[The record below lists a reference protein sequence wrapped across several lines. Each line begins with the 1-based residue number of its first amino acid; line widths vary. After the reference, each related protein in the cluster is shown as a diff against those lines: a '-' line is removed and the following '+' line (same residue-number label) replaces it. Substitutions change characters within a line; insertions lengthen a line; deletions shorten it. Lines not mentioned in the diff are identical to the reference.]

1 MVILLGAGLLSARDF
16 RAGSARIDITPDQ
29 SIWMSGYAARTK
41 PSEGVG
47 QKLWAKAL
55 AMEDSGR
62 GKVVIVTTDLIGLP
76 ASVSDVVAARVAKQH
91 NLDRSRLM
99 LNSSH
104 THSGPVVRPNLM
116 TMYFLDEPQKKAVAD
131 YTLRLTD
138 QLVSV
143 IGAAIGDLAPASISI
158 AHGTAGF
165 AINRRQRAVQPVDHD
180 VPVIAIHRAD
190 GKLHTVLFAYACHN
204 TTMGGDYYQINGDYA
219 GFAQSELESM
229 QPGVTAMFMLLCGGD
244 QNPSPRGQLTNAQQH
259 GKTLATEVNR
269 TLGASLKKLA
279 PDFKTSFQVT
289 ELAFAPHSRE
299 QFEEESRNT
308 NKFRA
313 QRAKE
318 MLQAYDQRRPIRT
331 VKYPVQA
338 IRLAKDVV
346 ILALGG
352 EVVVDYAIR
361 TKKQFAGTDVI
372 VAGYSNEVM
381 CYIPSKRVL
390 GEGGY
395 EAADSM
401 IYYGQPGPFTD
412 EVEETVFRS
421 IYHVM
426 RNVGFKEKK

>member
-1 MVILLGAGLLSARDF
+1 MVILLGSGLLSARDF
-16 RAGSARIDITPDQ
+16 RAGSARIDITPGQ

-41 PSEGVG
+41 PSEGIG

-55 AMEDSGR
+55 AMEDAGR

-76 ASVSDVVAARVAKQH
+76 ASVSDVVASRVAKEH

-143 IGAAIGDLAPASISI
+143 IGAAIGDMAPASISI

-165 AINRRQRAVQPVDHD
+165 AINRRQRAVKPVDHD
-180 VPVIAIHRAD
+180 VPVIAIRRPD
-190 GKLHTVLFAYACHN
+190 GQLHSVLFAYACHN

-229 QPGVTAMFMLLCGGD
+229 QPGVNAMFMLLCGGD
-244 QNPSPRGQLTNAQQH
+244 QNPSPRGQLINAQQH

-269 TLGASLKKLA
+269 VLASMKTLS

-299 QFEEESRNT
+299 QFEEESKNT

-318 MLQAYDQRRPIRT
+318 MLQTYDQRRPKRS

-338 IRLAKDVV
+338 IRLSKDVV

-395 EAADSM
+395 EAVDSM

-421 IYHVM
+421 IYRVM
-426 RNVGFKEKK
+426 RNVGFKEQK